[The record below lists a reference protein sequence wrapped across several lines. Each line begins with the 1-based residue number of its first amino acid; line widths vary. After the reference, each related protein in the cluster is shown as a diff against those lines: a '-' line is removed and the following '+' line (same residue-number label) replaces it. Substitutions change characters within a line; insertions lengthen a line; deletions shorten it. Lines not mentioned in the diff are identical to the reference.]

1 LEFSNPPDGSG
12 DERTGLPA
20 MSPAL
25 LHLAGTRLRI
35 DVHLNP
41 SSSMWPL
48 DELNDE
54 STDVR
59 LTFGRRYG
67 WHLREAADVLFRT
80 DGDHGRLAALW
91 VQQMLHRGELFQ
103 DCDSDR
109 VLLRLTIGPWTF
121 DFDIYWDQ
129 AGGAYPVRAALPDTL
144 FRDCFAITASDYRAE
159 ELAHLRAVV
168 TASGSDVVDS
178 LIPQLVRL
186 HSPD

>member
-1 LEFSNPPDGSG
+1 MLPNPY
-12 DERTGLPA
+12 
-20 MSPAL
+20 SP
-25 LHLAGTRLRI
+25 
-35 DVHLNP
+35 
-41 SSSMWPL
+41 MWPL

-67 WHLREAADVLFRT
+67 WHLREAADALFGS

-109 VLLRLTIGPWTF
+109 VMLRLTIGPWTF

-129 AGGAYPVRAALPDTL
+129 VGGALPVRAGLPDTL
-144 FRDCFAITASDYRAE
+144 FRDCFAISASDYSAE
-159 ELAHLRAVV
+159 ELAALRAAVA
-168 TASGSDVVDS
+168 ASGADCTNS
-178 LIPQLVRL
+178 LFPSLARL
-186 HSPD
+186 SFDD

>member
-1 LEFSNPPDGSG
+1 
-12 DERTGLPA
+12 
-20 MSPAL
+20 
-25 LHLAGTRLRI
+25 
-35 DVHLNP
+35 
-41 SSSMWPL
+41 MWPL

-67 WHLREAADVLFRT
+67 WHLREAADALFRA

-121 DFDIYWDQ
+121 DFDIYWDR
-129 AGGAYPVRAALPDTL
+129 AGGSHPVRAGVPDTL
-144 FRDCFAITASDYRAE
+144 FRDCFAISATDYANE
-159 ELAHLRAVV
+159 ELAILRSAVSA
-168 TASGSDVVDS
+168 TGSDVTDT
-178 LIPQLVRL
+178 LPPQLARL
-186 HSPD
+186 TFDD